1 MMAEIDYICQW
12 LQLKLSG
19 QLGEVLSP
27 WDLLPCENR
36 PDLVKVILW
45 YYQTAADCQR
55 ILSILPENGIS
66 WVLQYPI
73 AMALGFLV
81 KRYSFYSRLVFF
93 KKNKNRPLAVQ
104 RILADQ
110 LNRVILQAFV
120 LYFSLLSCLVSNPNF

>member
-1 MMAEIDYICQW
+1 MMPEIDYICQW

-19 QLGEVLSP
+19 QLGEVLPS

-66 WVLQYPI
+66 
-73 AMALGFLV
+73 
-81 KRYSFYSRLVFF
+81 
-93 KKNKNRPLAVQ
+93 
-104 RILADQ
+104 
-110 LNRVILQAFV
+110 
-120 LYFSLLSCLVSNPNF
+120 

>member
-1 MMAEIDYICQW
+1 MAEIDCICQW

-19 QLGEVLSP
+19 QLGEVLPS

-66 WVLQYPI
+66 WALQYPI

-81 KRYSFYSRLVFF
+81 KRYSFYSRWVFF
-93 KKNKNRPLAVQ
+93 
-104 RILADQ
+104 
-110 LNRVILQAFV
+110 
-120 LYFSLLSCLVSNPNF
+120 